1 MKEKI
6 IKNLKKT
13 LMWFKEFLPL
23 LIAIL
28 LLVSILKWFWFF
40 DLISKYLSDNFL
52 SVLLADLFGSISA
65 WSTINSYIIAHQI
78 WNFKDYFLVITVFL
92 IAWITVWVIQMPAE
106 IYFFW
111 KRFAIV
117 RNIISFIF
125 AIIGA
130 YIIYFFY
137 YL

>member
-28 LLVSILKWFWFF
+28 LLVSILKWFWVFE
-40 DLISKYLSDNFL
+40 IIWKYLTNNFI
-52 SVLLADLFGSISA
+52 SVFIADIFWSISA
-65 WSTINSYIIAHQI
+65 WNTINSYIIANSF
-78 WNFKDYFLVITVFL
+78 WDFKDYFLVITAFL
-92 IAWITVWVIQMPAE
+92 IAWITVWVVQLPAE
-106 IYFFW
+106 IYFFG
-111 KRFAIV
+111 KKFALI
-117 RNIISFIF
+117 RNLLSFIF
-125 AIIGA
+125 AIIWA